1 MQRMEAHAEHASLS
15 IPNPERPPVTPNIV
29 TISSPEEQNLPY
41 RVEIDPQKIGDFMR
55 SLGMTDDQI
64 RKTNLTIAYD
74 TRGLANLIKPLDPL
88 GYVNVFTGDLTICAH
103 TIMKRAEY
111 TNKLFQKDLA
121 DGSTPEMLE
130 VELSSHRIA
139 RRLMGQVFPELLEKG
154 QSESLPELSPV
165 WRSKYATLARE
176 KGEEARAQAFME
188 KHLARIIDHQLR
200 LVLPHELIH
209 VEQIKNGRHLKMIS
223 RAIPIALSWM
233 ALNLTISHGL
243 RIVRNILPAT
253 RKFPIRTLMGIT
265 EFGLQSWL
273 YLHTLREGRKAT
285 GIEKE
290 AYERMK
296 DYDDL
301 FTDIVRLVPVGESM
315 PETEVSA
322 PYDES

>member
-1 MQRMEAHAEHASLS
+1 MQRMEAPLEHTSL
-15 IPNPERPPVTPNIV
+15 ITPNPERPPVTLNIV

-154 QSESLPELSPV
+154 QSESLPELSPL
-165 WRSKYATLARE
+165 WRTKYANLARQ
-176 KGEEARAQAFME
+176 KGEEQRAKDFME
-188 KHLARIIDHQLR
+188 KHLARIIDHNLR
-200 LVLPHELIH
+200 MVIPHELIH
-209 VEQIKNGRHLKMIS
+209 VEQIKSGRRVGMIS
-223 RAIPIALSWM
+223 RAIPIAISWAALSQS
-233 ALNLTISHGL
+233 LHYGL
-243 RIVRNILPAT
+243 RLLRLTVPAAN
-253 RKFPIRTLMGIT
+253 RFPIRPLLGIS
-265 EFGLQSWL
+265 EFGLQIGL
-273 YLHTLREGRKAT
+273 YLRTIREGRKAT

-301 FTDIVRLVPVGESM
+301 FTDIVRLVPVGEAR
-315 PETEVSA
+315 PQEETAA
-322 PYDES
+322 PKDIS